1 MVMYL
6 RYPIV
11 DVIPTQLITTTTP
24 TNAALI
30 NITIIITNSFGGRW
44 IPTTTT
50 EDGGNNIDLKIA
62 PTFYKHRV

>member
-24 TNAALI
+24 TKAALI
-30 NITIIITNSFGGRW
+30 NITIIITNSFGGR
-44 IPTTTT
+44 
-50 EDGGNNIDLKIA
+50 
-62 PTFYKHRV
+62 